1 MQKHLFRGT
10 LAGLLVVLNAPLAWG
25 QDGLGAPILTRPAGS
40 RPSQPVEPAESQ
52 PSDPAPAQPSAA
64 QPSGSQPGS
73 AQPSGSQPGSAQP
86 SASSQPASGQAA
98 SQSSAATRPAAS
110 SPEDVLEA
118 TSAPPRESLND
129 ALPTMMVP
137 LPATSMPRYSSG
149 QDAFDEG
156 AIRKFEDEDKEGRG
170 RRGRR
175 GRRQSILSDDSTALE
190 SYRLLINRYV
200 RENKF
205 AEVEPYYKSYIQL
218 LEKTRADRAQIA
230 GALQRYSEL
239 LKKLGRIPESKAAEI
254 KAHGLLTGEDIRDG
268 YSLKEFHLGMSLDD
282 FVRLPPPV
290 SAQGPV
296 KVVCSCDAGQK
307 VEILTPEDEAAG
319 LVLCGYWVNAGN
331 LLSPHKMTIA
341 NIECVPDF
349 RFIRDK
355 GIYRLMEITTSF
367 YSSYFPNMKT
377 ALQGKFGTPA
387 SNSVNKRRT
396 ETGNIFPETLIE
408 WDNGISKIRLRNI
421 DGLTFDKARLRFV
434 HKPLH
439 QIWSKA
445 VQANQE
451 QPKTNSIGD
460 L

>member
-1 MQKHLFRGT
+1 MQKQLFRGT
-10 LAGLLVVLNAPLAWG
+10 LAGLLVVLTAPVAWS
-25 QDGLGAPILTRPAGS
+25 QDGAGAPILTRPSGS
-40 RPSQPVEPAESQ
+40 RPAPPA
-52 PSDPAPAQPSAA
+52 DPPAQ
-64 QPSGSQPGS
+64 SQ
-73 AQPSGSQPGSAQP
+73 
-86 SASSQPASGQAA
+86 
-98 SQSSAATRPAAS
+98 PAAS
-110 SPEDVLEA
+110 SQSAQPAPSKSAGQPAPVNQPSAGASANVDVLDA
-118 TSAPPRESLND
+118 TAPQGRESLND
-129 ALPTMMVP
+129 TLPTMMVP
-137 LPATSMPRYSSG
+137 LPPTSTPRYSSG

-156 AIRKFEDEDKEGRG
+156 GLRKFEDDDKERSR

-175 GRRQSILSDDSTALE
+175 GQRRASMLTDDTTALE

-200 RENKF
+200 RENKLG
-205 AEVEPYYKSYIQL
+205 EVEPYYKSYIQL
-218 LEKTRADRAQIA
+218 LEKTRADKAQIA

-254 KAHGLLTGEDIRDG
+254 KAHGLLTGEDVRDS
-268 YSLKEFHLGMSLDD
+268 YSLKEYQLGMSLDD

-290 SAQGPV
+290 SAAGPV
-296 KVVCSCDAGQK
+296 KAVCSCDAGQK
-307 VEILTPEDEAAG
+307 VEILTPEDENAG
-319 LVLCGYWVNAGN
+319 IVLCGYWVAAGP
-331 LLSPHKMTIA
+331 LLTPHKMTIA

-349 RFIRDK
+349 RFIMDK
-355 GIYRLMEITTSF
+355 GVYRLMEITTSF

-387 SNSVNKRRT
+387 TNAVNKRRT
-396 ETGNIFPETLIE
+396 ETGNIFPETMIE

-445 VQANQE
+445 VQTNQE